1 MFHVLK
7 MEKSLRIK
15 AVEGNTIEV
24 KNLLDRK
31 VNADAVD
38 PVSIC
43 STVCMYLHFLN
54 FKFHVLC

>member
-7 MEKSLRIK
+7 MEKLLRIK

-24 KNLLDRK
+24 KKLLDRN

-43 STVCMYLHFLN
+43 LTVCMYLHF
-54 FKFHVLC
+54 

>member
-7 MEKSLRIK
+7 MEKLLRIK
-15 AVEGNTIEV
+15 AMEGNTIEV
-24 KNLLDRK
+24 KKLLDRN

-43 STVCMYLHFLN
+43 LSMYVPAFLN